1 MKFRSIIFAVIAG
14 LASIVVHADEVK
26 QGITVTSQAKQDAD
40 KLDARLA
47 DAMKVTQDRIANL
60 SQTEKEK
67 LLDDLHHPDGKTIG
81 QGMAAFG
88 KELGQGLGSAVR
100 EAGSTFNEFANSG
113 VGKIT
118 AAIIVWKLFG
128 RAFLWFVFILL
139 LLKGV
144 GKFLTRMFGKY
155 DEKGKLVNFDL
166 SVLNK
171 TDDSVIFGI
180 FVVITGILLACVV
193 GAAVNF

>member
-1 MKFRSIIFAVIAG
+1 MKFRSIVFAVIAG
-14 LASIVVHADEVK
+14 FASVAVHAEDTKPVP
-26 QGITVTSQAKQDAD
+26 VVQAQKVDD
-40 KLDARLA
+40 TKLDARLA

-60 SQTEKEK
+60 SQAEKEK
-67 LLDDLHHPDGKTIG
+67 LLDDLNHPDGKTLG

-128 RAFLWFVFILL
+128 RAFLWFVFILI
-139 LLKGV
+139 LLKGL

-171 TDDSVIFGI
+171 TDDGVIFGI
-180 FVVITGILLACVV
+180 FIIVAGVLLAAVI